1 VVSTK
6 TAKRTFPLLATA
18 VAACA
23 ATFGVVTAK
32 AQTTAPTTPP
42 KFEVASVRP
51 SDSNDK
57 KSAAMP
63 RTWGDKTGKVS
74 LHHIPLNYLLYHVY
88 NLQPDQLSGPSWL
101 PDELFDILA
110 TVAANAPK
118 EQVPLMFQSLLAE
131 RFKLKFHRETQNAKV
146 FALVVGK
153 GGSKLK
159 EAVPDD
165 PDWKTGSK
173 TTGSGEDRIFSES
186 GAGDLGRYKGT
197 LAHGMSHDEYQ
208 NMTMENLAKFFNQ
221 LPQVLGLPVVDMTG
235 LRGSYQVTLDYPVT
249 ALRGALPANSD
260 DASDPSGGSFLDSLH
275 KMGLDMVRREAQTE
289 RFVIDQI
296 EKTPTPN

>member
-1 VVSTK
+1 MVSAK
-6 TAKRTFPLLATA
+6 TAKRPFLLLATG
-18 VAACA
+18 VAAYA
-23 ATFGVVTAK
+23 ATFGVVTAE

-51 SDSNDK
+51 SDPNDR
-57 KSAAMP
+57 KSSAMP
-63 RTWGDKTGKVS
+63 RTWGDETGKVS
-74 LHHIPLNYLLYHVY
+74 LHHIPLNYLLCHVY

-101 PDELFDILA
+101 PDEFFDILA
-110 TVAANAPK
+110 TVPADAPK
-118 EQVPLMFQSLLAE
+118 ERVPLMFQSLLAE
-131 RFKLKFHRETQNAKV
+131 RFKLRFHRETHTAKV

-159 EAVPDD
+159 EALPDD
-165 PDWKTGSK
+165 PEWKTGYK

-197 LAHGMSHDEYQ
+197 LAHGMAHDEYQ
-208 NMTMENLAKFFNQ
+208 NMTMENLAKFFSQ
-221 LPQVLGLPVVDMTG
+221 SPQVLGLPVVDMTG

-249 ALRGALPANSD
+249 ALRGAPANSD
-260 DASDPSGGSFLDSLH
+260 DASDPSGVSFLDSLH
-275 KMGLDMVRREAQTE
+275 KMGLDVVRREAPTE